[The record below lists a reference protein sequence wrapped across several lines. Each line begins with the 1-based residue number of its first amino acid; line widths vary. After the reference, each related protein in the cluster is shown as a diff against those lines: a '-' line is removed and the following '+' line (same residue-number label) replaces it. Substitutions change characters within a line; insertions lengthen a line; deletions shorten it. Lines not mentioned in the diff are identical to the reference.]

1 MQGSGQ
7 IGGLLTMTRAKT
19 PYLPT
24 YPQAAQR
31 SEKRRKIGGTYLLQ
45 GPLAW
50 GGVVKTGPTYCIGCL
65 AQTPYLARSRNPV
78 YTPRSPELGSG
89 APTRIRG
96 SNPSERR
103 ERKRNPA
110 SASASA
116 ALLTS
121 NPNKSRCHQFPTVPI
136 RSFAPPA
143 PPNGQATAE
152 PGRDSSGRG
161 GGTPPQLGQLRD
173 RQKMACR
180 AESLARQMEA
190 TPAPR
195 QREQPAGPLTGAI
208 ESSSMRGCCGRR
220 GRSHLPP

>member
-78 YTPRSPELGSG
+78 YTRS
-89 APTRIRG
+89 
-96 SNPSERR
+96 
-103 ERKRNPA
+103 K
-110 SASASA
+110 A
-116 ALLTS
+116 AA
-121 NPNKSRCHQFPTVPI
+121 C
-136 RSFAPPA
+136 AA
-143 PPNGQATAE
+143 AA
-152 PGRDSSGRG
+152 G
-161 GGTPPQLGQLRD
+161 GG
-173 RQKMACR
+173 
-180 AESLARQMEA
+180 E
-190 TPAPR
+190 
-195 QREQPAGPLTGAI
+195 GAI
-208 ESSSMRGCCGRR
+208 CLLEAPAQ
-220 GRSHLPP
+220 GRSDTCRDT